1 MQNNNNSRNS
11 NRRKRNR
18 SRKQKDLGKAAEDAQ
33 RGVANLKRRS
43 RARAPNQIDAVGT
56 FENPKQ
62 VSYKNSN
69 SQLSTVNQKLMSSY
83 CRQYFDYLATVAHP
97 WHVTNAMI
105 PDWTTFPRGTA
116 QVRTVGTITTG
127 NNPGDDTF
135 VLTLIPCLR
144 KSGTLDTTGAVGL
157 STYITI
163 DGVKYG
169 HGQASTIFSVH
180 NIGTWDTALDS
191 YRVVSMGV
199 RLNYIGQVLNTAG
212 QVVCACMPPESTVAT
227 TYDLI
232 ADYNYSYVGKAAK
245 GVVQVLL
252 TSGMQSYD
260 MIDIGDTLSTDDRSF
275 IQVSFKGLPLNSA
288 VLECEWVMNIETYAT
303 SQILTANAKAGKPD
317 AGKMSVAQSAMAA
330 SHAAGKLNGP
340 SSAALNIGK
349 SALQTGA
356 KFAAPMARRY
366 AESLEPGF
374 YQTLAR
380 GATKLL
386 ENPEILSEAVEVG
399 AMLV

>member
-157 STYITI
+157 
-163 DGVKYG
+163 
-169 HGQASTIFSVH
+169 
-180 NIGTWDTALDS
+180 
-191 YRVVSMGV
+191 
-199 RLNYIGQVLNTAG
+199 
-212 QVVCACMPPESTVAT
+212 P
-227 TYDLI
+227 
-232 ADYNYSYVGKAAK
+232 
-245 GVVQVLL
+245 L
-252 TSGMQSYD
+252 TSRLMGSSM
-260 MIDIGDTLSTDDRSF
+260 
-275 IQVSFKGLPLNSA
+275 
-288 VLECEWVMNIETYAT
+288 
-303 SQILTANAKAGKPD
+303 
-317 AGKMSVAQSAMAA
+317 AMD
-330 SHAAGKLNGP
+330 
-340 SSAALNIGK
+340 
-349 SALQTGA
+349 
-356 KFAAPMARRY
+356 
-366 AESLEPGF
+366 
-374 YQTLAR
+374 
-380 GATKLL
+380 KLL
-386 ENPEILSEAVEVG
+386 PFLVFTTSERGTLPSTRIE
-399 AMLV
+399 LYRWESD